1 MQRRRLVA
9 TTLPSLL
16 LALVAG
22 AACAKPSTTSA
33 PSVPPVGVAITD
45 VDRTATAPA
54 PTAIATVAKP
64 LFWTATKGDQT
75 VHLLGTIHM
84 GVSADELPAS
94 VWEAF
99 AVSKQVAIEAN
110 IQDLGLMASMLRK
123 DKRTLQDEL
132 GPATWGKLVALLGEK
147 EAMGL
152 TRFKTF
158 VATMR
163 VQMHGLEI
171 TPGVDIGVIERAN
184 KSSKPLAYLEE
195 GSLQMR
201 LLEKWMTA
209 GVVAA
214 MIDNVGKLKS
224 VNDGLVAAY
233 RAGDEAALLAIAEDD
248 SSAASMGMTE
258 KDATQMEF
266 EMLEQR
272 NQSWIAPIEKLAAV
286 GPAFIAV
293 GAMHLVGDKS
303 VVKMLEA
310 RGWKVERQ

>member
-1 MQRRRLVA
+1 M
-9 TTLPSLL
+9 
-16 LALVAG
+16 
-22 AACAKPSTTSA
+22 
-33 PSVPPVGVAITD
+33 
-45 VDRTATAPA
+45 
-54 PTAIATVAKP
+54 AKP